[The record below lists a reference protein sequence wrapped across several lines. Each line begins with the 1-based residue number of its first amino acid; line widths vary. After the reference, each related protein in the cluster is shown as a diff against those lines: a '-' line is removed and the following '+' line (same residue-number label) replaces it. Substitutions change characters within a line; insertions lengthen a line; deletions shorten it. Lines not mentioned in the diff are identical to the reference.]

1 MNNSATK
8 FLELMGIGVFNADG
22 TPKYMSELINEI
34 KSGEKTPN
42 QVRKEYEDATPIANK
57 IVDILANEDIDF
69 YTAERVIELVE
80 RGIKTLKLKK

>member
-1 MNNSATK
+1 MINSAKK

-42 QVRKEYEDATPIANK
+42 QVRKEHGLPPIEGGDQYYHK
-57 IVDILANEDIDF
+57 
-69 YTAERVIELVE
+69 
-80 RGIKTLKLKK
+80 KL